1 MIAYSTPV
9 ADCLHCGTLQRVPLV
24 GSQGALDCAVCASPL
39 QRTVA
44 RSNVAALAFASAT
57 LLLLIPANLLPFLTT
72 SIVGVS
78 RQSRLVDSATAMWGD
93 GFPEL
98 GIAIGLF
105 VVVLP
110 LLRCALM
117 CAVLGALRLDP
128 RPAWLGRAFRH
139 AQALQ
144 VWAMADVF
152 LLGFAI
158 AWARLETTISIDIG
172 TGAWCFVA
180 AAIGTLLMRA
190 TLDAEAV
197 WHAIGTPDDVRQ
209 TDREARRHPPS
220 RSNQPPLVCTACDL
234 RAAADRAGSPCPR
247 CGQRL
252 HRRKPLSVAT
262 TAAFAV
268 AAALLYVPSNLY
280 PMATLPVGLQSEQY
294 TVLEGVID
302 LWYVQLYGLA
312 GLVFT
317 ASFAIPIAKLL
328 VLAWCLQSVLRRST
342 RRLALKTRAHRVV
355 EEIGRWSMVDPFVI
369 ACFVPVTQ
377 YNALLHGSAEAAAPM
392 FTAVV
397 ILTTLAARCFD
408 PRLMWDAA
416 NRQPDS

>member
-1 MIAYSTPV
+1 M
-9 ADCLHCGTLQRVPLV
+9 
-24 GSQGALDCAVCASPL
+24 
-39 QRTVA
+39 
-44 RSNVAALAFASAT
+44 ALACAAAG

-78 RQSRLVDSATAMWGD
+78 RESRLISSATAMWGD
-93 GFPEL
+93 GFPVL
-98 GIAIGLF
+98 GIVIGLF

-110 LLRCALM
+110 LLRLALV
-117 CAVLGALRLDP
+117 CAVLGALRFGR
-128 RPAWLGRAFRH
+128 RPAWIGAAFRH

-152 LLGFAI
+152 LLGFAV
-158 AWARLETTISIDIG
+158 AYARLATTIAIDVG
-172 TGAWCFVA
+172 SGAWCFVA
-180 AAIGTLLMRA
+180 AAILSLLMRA
-190 TLDAEAV
+190 TLDPAAVWEAIGPADETRAEAP
-197 WHAIGTPDDVRQ
+197 ATPM
-209 TDREARRHPPS
+209 
-220 RSNQPPLVCTACDL
+220 LVCTACD
-234 RAAADRAGSPCPR
+234 RVAAATSAGSMCPR

-252 HRRKPLSVAT
+252 HRRKALAVTT
-262 TAAFAV
+262 TAALAL

-280 PMATLPVGLQSEQY
+280 PMATLPVGLQSVEY

-302 LWYVQLYGLA
+302 LWHVGLYGLA
-312 GLVFT
+312 ALVFC

-328 VLAWCLQSVLRRST
+328 VLAWCLQSVLRR
-342 RRLALKTRAHRVV
+342 RLRHLVAKTRAHRVV

-377 YNALLHGSAEAAAPM
+377 YNTLLHGSAEAAAPM

-416 NRQPDS
+416 ALHETP